1 MRVPQPLSAAVGGR
15 QACFSTIRVVRA
27 DIRYAR
33 NGGVAIAYQ
42 LVGGG
47 ETDLVYVPDFVSNL
61 VYGWESRHW
70 RDFYERLARSFR
82 LILFDKRGTGLSD
95 HGGQFAALET
105 RMEDLHAV
113 LDSAGSSS
121 TVLLASHEG
130 CSMAALY
137 AATYPE
143 RTRALILFH
152 PLAYAREGH
161 TDAWRARLA
170 ELRDRWGSQGLSDQ
184 ILEDTSPSFATDLTE
199 REWFANWLR
208 VGASPA
214 AAYAL
219 HRAWIETDLREVL
232 PAVRVPTLVM
242 YRSVGGVGERSANAE
257 RNAREVADLI
267 PSARVLRVSGA
278 DYQHIFLSPEIP
290 EEAARFVAQEAVP
303 DVPDSVLAT
312 LLFTDIVGSTE
323 RAAELGDRAWRDLL
337 ERHHALVRRELTRF
351 RGEERDTAGDG
362 FFATFDGPARA
373 IRCAQA
379 IAEAVSELGLT
390 IRAGIH
396 TGECEIHDGKVAGLA
411 VAIGARV
418 SSIADAGEVLVSQT
432 VKDLVAGTGLSLE
445 DRGERQ
451 LKGVPGSWRVY
462 RASSAERTPP

>member
-1 MRVPQPLSAAVGGR
+1 M
-15 QACFSTIRVVRA
+15 TA

-42 LVGGG
+42 LVGDG
-47 ETDLVYVPDFVSNL
+47 EADLAYVPDFVSNL

-70 RDFYERLARSFR
+70 RDFYEQLAQSFR

-95 HGGQFAALET
+95 HGGQFTALET

-113 LDSAGSSS
+113 LEAAGSSS

-130 CSMAALY
+130 CSMAGLY

-152 PLAYAREGH
+152 PFAYAHDGH

-184 ILEDTSPSFATDLTE
+184 ILEDTSPSFGTNPTA

-214 AAYAL
+214 AAYGL

-232 PAVRVPTLVM
+232 PAVRVPTLVI
-242 YRSVGGVGERSANAE
+242 YRSVGGAGERSANAE
-257 RNAREVADLI
+257 QSAREVADLI
-267 PSARVLRVSGA
+267 PSARVLRVSGT

-290 EEAARFVAQEAVP
+290 EEVARFVARKAVP
-303 DVPDSVLAT
+303 DVPESVLAT

-323 RAAELGDRAWRDLL
+323 RAAEIGDRPWRELL

-379 IAEAVSELGLT
+379 LVNGMHELGLEV
-390 IRAGIH
+390 RAGVH
-396 TGECEIHDGKVAGLA
+396 TGECELHDGKVAGLA
-411 VAIGARV
+411 VSIGARV
-418 SSIADAGEVLVSQT
+418 AASASRNEVLVSQT
-432 VKDLVAGTGLSLE
+432 VKDLVAGTGVVLE
-445 DRGERQ
+445 DVGERE
-451 LKGVPGSWRVY
+451 LKGVPGRWRLY
-462 RASSAERTPP
+462 RAIPPEPVVAPD